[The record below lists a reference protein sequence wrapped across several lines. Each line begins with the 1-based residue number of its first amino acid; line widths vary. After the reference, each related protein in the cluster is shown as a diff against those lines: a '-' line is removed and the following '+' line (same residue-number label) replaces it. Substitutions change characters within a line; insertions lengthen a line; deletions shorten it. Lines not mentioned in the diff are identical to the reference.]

1 MEQELYQQ
9 AEEFFLQRLNTDRV
23 FNTADRADY
32 ALLYAIAQCQSAS
45 QTTDRAYL
53 YQLSE
58 QMNQPI
64 PKISRA
70 IRRLQEKGYVTWKT
84 DDELGRT
91 YVKLTSIAV
100 NLMQDMKNSMRDYY
114 VEIVNTV
121 DSKDLETTLRTMKQI
136 SDIISARQAQK
147 GEDN

>member
-23 FNTADRADY
+23 FNTVDRADY
-32 ALLYAIAQCQSAS
+32 AVLHAIAQCQSAS
-45 QTTDRAYL
+45 RPTNRAYL

-58 QMNQPI
+58 QMNLPI
-64 PKISRA
+64 PSISRA

-91 YVKLTSIAV
+91 YVKLTGIAAE
-100 NLMQDMKNSMRDYY
+100 LMQDMKNSLRDYC

-121 DSKDLETTLRTMKQI
+121 DSKDLETTLRTVKQI

-147 GEDN
+147 EEDN